1 MGKLHP
7 LRHRL
12 PAPPP
17 MTVGSTL
24 PAIAS
29 SGIAS
34 PPLQPRRGGLV
45 PSPTREGGVKTRTR
59 PEPRR
64 GGMALLSGAS
74 APLLECMAP
83 GYSPAHPTLASEPN
97 ANRSSPHTASS
108 TLQRQRIISE
118 RSHFRR

>member
-7 LRHRL
+7 LPHRL

-17 MTVGSTL
+17 MRVRSPLTAL
-24 PAIAS
+24 AS
-29 SGIAS
+29 SHLS
-34 PPLQPRRGGLV
+34 PPPLQPRRGGLV

-64 GGMALLSGAS
+64 GGMAFLSGAS

-83 GYSPAHPTLASEPN
+83 GYSPAHPTLASEPKVPDP
-97 ANRSSPHTASS
+97 RRIRFVHSSASAHN
-108 TLQRQRIISE
+108 E
-118 RSHFRR
+118 